1 MIPRLKPYFSHKELA
16 AILSDNRNAVQDFEE
31 KLAAKFKARYGVAFL
46 YGRSG
51 LYALLKCL
59 GITDSEV
66 IVPAYTC
73 VVVSNA
79 VVYSGNTPRF
89 VDVSLDNYNMDL
101 NLLEKAIN
109 DKTRAI
115 VGTSLF
121 GYPYDVDRLK
131 DIIKRSGRDILLIQD
146 CAHSF
151 GAEYKGGLLCNMG
164 DAALFAFSIT
174 KPICSVYGGMI
185 TTNSENIYKK
195 LKKYRDENFVEPS
208 IGQNL
213 KMLSLFLTTYAAF
226 FDPFYGF
233 VDFLER
239 RTAVL
244 DPITKYY
251 RSDAIDMPEDYMN
264 KLPSINARIGSIQLD
279 KYDEIKERC
288 RRSAKFYHDALL
300 GLKALTPP
308 PLIGGATYLYCVSMV
323 ERREE
328 LIEYMRKRGIQIGRY
343 IEYAIPYMK
352 AYEKYRSGD
361 YPNAYMCSRNIINLP
376 SYPSLSE
383 AGLSRIVRYISDYF
397 KKIGGTESAHKEDR
411 LC

>member
-1 MIPRLKPYFSHKELA
+1 MIPRLKPYFDHKELA
-16 AILSDNRNAVQDFEE
+16 AIISCNRNATRDFEN
-31 KLAAKFKARYGVAFL
+31 KLAAKFKAGYGVAFL

-59 GITDSEV
+59 GITHSEV

-73 VVVSNA
+73 VVVANA

-101 NLLEKAIN
+101 DILEKAIN
-109 DKTRAI
+109 DRTRAI

-151 GAEYKGGLLCNMG
+151 GTEYKDELLCNKG

-174 KPICSVYGGMI
+174 KPISSVYGGMI
-185 TTNSENIYKK
+185 TTNSEEIYKK
-195 LKKYRDENFVEPS
+195 LKKYRDENFTEPS
-208 IGQNL
+208 LGQNL

-244 DPITKYY
+244 DPIAKYY
-251 RSDAIDMPEDYMN
+251 REDAIDMPEDYMN
-264 KLPSINARIGSIQLD
+264 KLPSLNAGIGSIQLD
-279 KYDEIKERC
+279 KYDGIKK
-288 RRSAKFYHDALL
+288 RRRVIAKFYHDALESI
-300 GLKALTPP
+300 KALKP
-308 PLIGGATYLYCVSMV
+308 PLLIEGATYLYCVSMV
-323 ERREE
+323 ERKEK
-328 LIEYMRKRGIQIGRY
+328 LIEYMRKNGVQIGSY
-343 IEYAIPYMK
+343 IEYAIPCMK

-376 SYPSLSE
+376 SHPSLSE
-383 AGLSRIVRYISDYF
+383 ADLSKIVRHILDYY
-397 KKIGGTESAHKEDR
+397 SSHN
-411 LC
+411 